1 VPQIES
7 ILKGHGFTVPQ
18 ALDKCRALGPREVRC
33 VLTEEDKQWL
43 NERLEKLGTIVLA
56 EFRNCS
62 SPAPRQ
68 DLRVEEAGGASD

>member
-1 VPQIES
+1 
-7 ILKGHGFTVPQ
+7 
-18 ALDKCRALGPREVRC
+18 
-33 VLTEEDKQWL
+33 VLTEEDRQWL